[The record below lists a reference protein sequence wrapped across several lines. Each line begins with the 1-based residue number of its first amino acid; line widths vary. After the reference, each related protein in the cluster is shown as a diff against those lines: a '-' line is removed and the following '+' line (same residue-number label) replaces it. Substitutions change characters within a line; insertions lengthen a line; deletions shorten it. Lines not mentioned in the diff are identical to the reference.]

1 MNKHNDN
8 DNDTNTNTINNS
20 TSNNILIQNN
30 TNNFY
35 NIINNN
41 NNITLKPK
49 EEENN
54 KKKNPLIGL
63 KKDRLSINLQL
74 SPHEIIK
81 EESEME
87 KASAISSKK
96 NGTDKGF
103 NAGNNSILS
112 GTKE

>member
-1 MNKHNDN
+1 MNKDN
-8 DNDTNTNTINNS
+8 DNENDTNPNNNS

-54 KKKNPLIGL
+54 KKKNPLLGL
-63 KKDRLSINLQL
+63 KKERLSINLQL
-74 SPHEIIK
+74 NPQEIIK

-87 KASAISSKK
+87 KASLASSKK
-96 NGTDKGF
+96 IGTDKELNTGY
-103 NAGNNSILS
+103 NSSLS
-112 GTKE
+112 EKKE